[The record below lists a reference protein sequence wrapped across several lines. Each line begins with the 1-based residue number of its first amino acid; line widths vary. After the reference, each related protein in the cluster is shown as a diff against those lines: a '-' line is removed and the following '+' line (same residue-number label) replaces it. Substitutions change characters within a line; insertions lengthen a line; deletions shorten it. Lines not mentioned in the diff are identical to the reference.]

1 MHFKNM
7 PTITETFHSQ
17 TKNGFPYAVAALEQF
32 IAIGSSDGGV
42 RLFDQMEREIKV
54 LMEKSVKGIP
64 VISVDMIRMREAS
77 IYIVVG
83 HQKG

>member
-1 MHFKNM
+1 
-7 PTITETFHSQ
+7 
-17 TKNGFPYAVAALEQF
+17 
-32 IAIGSSDGGV
+32 
-42 RLFDQMEREIKV
+42 MEREIKV